1 MNLSLRLFSEKSP
14 RAVRGEG
21 HKLLTKERVRSAR
34 EGRGNEMLEIKEL
47 KKTYPSG
54 VQALKGI
61 SLEVPAGM
69 FGLLGPNGAGK
80 TTLMKIAATLLE
92 PDSGEIE
99 IDDVDLITHKQAARR
114 MLGYLPQ
121 EFGLY
126 PTLTAEQTLDYLA
139 KLKGVMDDKERKA
152 LIDAL
157 LERVNLSSASSQ
169 KVGGFSGGMRQ
180 RLGIAQALIGQP
192 KLIIVD
198 EPTAGLD
205 PEERIRFHNLLSEI
219 AGEETVVILST
230 HIVSDVSNLCGRMA
244 IIRQGEIIAS
254 CSPREAI
261 SQITGAIWEAALPR
275 EKVSAVKSRLKVISS
290 QVFEGSVRVRVF
302 SQAGRP
308 GEEFRPAA
316 PSLEDYYFS
325 LASHPE
331 SVN

>member
-1 MNLSLRLFSEKSP
+1 
-14 RAVRGEG
+14 
-21 HKLLTKERVRSAR
+21 
-34 EGRGNEMLEIKEL
+34 MLGIKEL

-54 VQALKGI
+54 VHALKGI
-61 SLEVPAGM
+61 TLEIPSGM

-92 PDSGEIE
+92 PDSGGVKM
-99 IDDVDLITHKQAARR
+99 DGVDLITHKKAARK

-126 PTLTAEQTLDYLA
+126 PTLTAEQTLNYLA
-139 KLKGVMDDKERKA
+139 KLKGVSNDKERKA

-157 LERVNLSSASSQ
+157 LERVNLSSASKQ

-205 PEERIRFHNLLSEI
+205 PEERVRFHNLLAEI
-219 AGEETVVILST
+219 ASENTVVILST

-254 CSPREAI
+254 CTPQEAI
-261 SQITGAIWEAALPR
+261 NQITGAIWEATVPR
-275 EKVSAVKSRLKVISS
+275 EKISAFKSHLKIVSS
-290 QVFEGSVRVRVF
+290 QVFEGQVRVRVY
-302 SQAGRP
+302 SKGVRP
-308 GEEFRPAA
+308 GEEFRPVT

-325 LASHPE
+325 LASQPAR
-331 SVN
+331 VN